1 MVAGYTD
8 QQVLLLQVEG
18 LMCCVDSKKPL
29 NNVLT
34 DPAHLGAKDFRARS
48 GSMTVM
54 TVTLLNVNLNKK
66 KTLPAN
72 TVKYNLSKVKRLL
85 ELNLASVV

>member
-8 QQVLLLQVEG
+8 QQVLFLQVEG
-18 LMCCVDSKKPL
+18 LMCFVDSKKPL

-34 DPAHLGAKDFRARS
+34 DPAHLEAKDFRAGS

-54 TVTLLNVNLNKK
+54 TVTLLNVNPSKK